1 MLKDALQIFA
11 NGRLS
16 RKEID
21 MTTTAAANVI
31 PAFLGDNFAD
41 GIRVS
46 ISGFY
51 FSAIVSS
58 RFESFSWFL

>member
-1 MLKDALQIFA
+1 M
-11 NGRLS
+11 NGLLS

-21 MTTTAAANVI
+21 MTTTAAATVI
-31 PAFLGDNFAD
+31 PASVGDNFAD

-51 FSAIVSS
+51 FSAVVSS